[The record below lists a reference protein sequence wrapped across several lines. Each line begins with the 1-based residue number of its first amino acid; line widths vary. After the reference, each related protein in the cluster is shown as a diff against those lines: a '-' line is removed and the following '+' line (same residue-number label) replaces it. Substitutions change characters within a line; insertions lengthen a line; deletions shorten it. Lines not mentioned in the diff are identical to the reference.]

1 LAIGVIQSGFSN
13 EATIAIKKS
22 FITLAKDNSFQH
34 FFLQSFAGFQI
45 SQKNVKNELFCFK
58 QIKQKTQ

>member
-34 FFLQSFAGFQI
+34 FFLQSLPDFKFFKK
-45 SQKNVKNELFCFK
+45 KNCEK
-58 QIKQKTQ
+58 